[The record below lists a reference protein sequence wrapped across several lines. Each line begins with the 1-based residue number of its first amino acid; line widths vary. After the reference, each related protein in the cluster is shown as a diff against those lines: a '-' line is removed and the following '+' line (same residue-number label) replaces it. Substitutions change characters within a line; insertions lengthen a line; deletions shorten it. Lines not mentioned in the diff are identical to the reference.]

1 MWMGLFMSGVHVMWM
16 GAVHVLSSCYLDG
29 GCSWSHELRLY
40 LLEFLSFCMDEFYL
54 LEINHGHC

>member
-1 MWMGLFMSGVHVMWM
+1 MDGSIRVLSSCYAD

-40 LLEFLSFCMDEFYL
+40 LLEFLSFCVDEFYL